1 MKVLVF
7 FSPVSDGMNSEVFM
21 RALEQFKENLKADH
35 SKILLLPTYTT
46 GIHFLKGSNEIT
58 GMKVL
63 DKENASLKENRFSYF
78 QFKEGEYLKVTG
90 NIVSFDLDDPEKK
103 MRTKLQIVYLNMIK
117 WVQMRKKGLDKKQG
131 KNSFSIYQMPQL
143 LIR

>member
-90 NIVSFDLDDPEKK
+90 NIVSFE
-103 MRTKLQIVYLNMIK
+103 
-117 WVQMRKKGLDKKQG
+117 
-131 KNSFSIYQMPQL
+131 SS
-143 LIR
+143 LIDYKTEN